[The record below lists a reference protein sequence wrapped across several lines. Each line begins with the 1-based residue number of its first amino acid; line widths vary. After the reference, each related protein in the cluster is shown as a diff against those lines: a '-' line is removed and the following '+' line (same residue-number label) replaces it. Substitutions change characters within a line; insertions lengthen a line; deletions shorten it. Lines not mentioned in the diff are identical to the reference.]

1 MPASDHAHPYTQ
13 SNLAATAFFGGKVY
27 ATLGSSLACAAFA
40 LALMGS
46 GMSRQTYLDVVGKGL
61 SGLVF

>member
-13 SNLAATAFFGGKVY
+13 SKLAATAIFCGKAY
-27 ATLGSSLACAAFA
+27 ASLTSNLACAAFA

-61 SGLVF
+61 SG